1 MKRILT
7 ILILILTLG
16 SFSQST
22 SVAQTTTSTKFQGF
36 LGTYHPTKGTAFGGG
51 PGWTD
56 GDLMQHAFN
65 FGQNAILV
73 KGSHQGYTFEENIN
87 NSSNEWDVN
96 KIYAIILPP
105 TEAGTVNQPKD
116 SDIWKPFEKNPGMI
130 QAAHRFSELSKRCP
144 QIAGVIIDDFFND
157 FPKDMSL
164 ADLRATKDA
173 LMGKRID
180 ENGKVDNSSPA
191 TTPDLKLYI
200 VVYEHHLGLKVEPQA
215 LDLLDGVCFW
225 MWKQSENYKNF
236 DDYLATV
243 NRSYPNKEVIA
254 GVYVRHSVQVP
265 VVASVHHI
273 MERAIDSYAKGKI
286 NGLLIFSAVW
296 LAREEC
302 TRERWDE
309 LALPQFL
316 GRLYYPFL
324 GEGKGRVVD
333 AKTKKPIR
341 DALVSVTWLVDGK
354 QLPTTR
360 KLTDERGEY
369 RFGGWAGNENNKRVD
384 YEIRIESDQYKS
396 QTMRVNLR
404 ANQSVSFSA
413 ARLKLQVTRSLQ
425 VTSSFRGGQRPP
437 VRRA

>member
-1 MKRILT
+1 MKKAILV
-7 ILILILTLG
+7 LAVCL
-16 SFSQST
+16 FSQNAT
-22 SVAQTTTSTKFQGF
+22 IAQTSSPPRFKGF
-36 LGTYHPTKGTAFGGG
+36 LGTYHPKKGTAYGGG
-51 PGWTD
+51 PGWKD
-56 GDLMQHAFN
+56 GELMQHAFN

-87 NSSNEWDVN
+87 NSCNEWDVN

-164 ADLRATKDA
+164 ADLRAMKDA

-180 ENGKVDNSSPA
+180 ENGKVDSSSPA

-225 MWKQSENYKNF
+225 MWKQTENYKNF

-243 NRSYPNKEVIA
+243 SRTYPNKEVIA
-254 GVYVRHSVQVP
+254 GVYVRHSLQVP

-273 MERAIDSYAKGKI
+273 MDRAIDLYAKGKI

-296 LAREEC
+296 LAREES
-302 TRERWDE
+302 TRERWDA

-316 GRLYYPFL
+316 GRVYYPFL
-324 GEGKGRVVD
+324 GEGTGRVLD
-333 AKTKKPIR
+333 AKTGKPVSN
-341 DALVSVTWLVDGK
+341 ALVSVNRLVGGK
-354 QLPTTR
+354 RLLATR
-360 KLTDERGEY
+360 KFTDERGEY
-369 RFGGWAGNENNKRVD
+369 SFGGWAGKGNRERVD
-384 YEIRIESDQYKS
+384 YEITIESDSFKPR
-396 QTMRVNLR
+396 TMRVRLR
-404 ANQSVSFSA
+404 AAESIKLA
-413 ARLKLQVTRSLQ
+413 EARL
-425 VTSSFRGGQRPP
+425 
-437 VRRA
+437 RR